1 MDAILKNTETYQKW
15 ELYRNMYRTRV
26 VEQPYGRTRRD
37 NIMELIDLGIQLGIM
52 YKLPIN
58 CKNFPQLK
66 NDPDLK
72 KLIKQGKLKR
82 GRKVYIHSIC
92 NGTHS
97 RDYLI
102 KTEVTNET
110 KEV

>member
-1 MDAILKNTETYQKW
+1 MTKFEYSTDGLWYTKSHKGEHVTH
-15 ELYRNMYRTRV
+15 LFR
-26 VEQPYGRTRRD
+26 
-37 NIMELIDLGIQLGIM
+37 LGTT
-52 YKLPIN
+52 
-58 CKNFPQLK
+58 
-66 NDPDLK
+66 
-72 KLIKQGKLKR
+72 
-82 GRKVYIHSIC
+82 IHSIC